1 MGGYELKSLTLS
13 SCALVGRTGVGPL
26 AFPVSLAEGG
36 VVLALPA
43 SVGAVVPNPNLSQ
56 IAGAAA
62 RAMSSIRRF
71 CVAALLFRVP
81 VPASLMQVG

>member
-1 MGGYELKSLTLS
+1 
-13 SCALVGRTGVGPL
+13 VGRTGAGPL
-26 AFPVSLAEGG
+26 AFPVSLAEGE

-43 SVGAVVPNPNLSQ
+43 SVGAVVPNPSLSQ
-56 IAGAAA
+56 IAGAAV

-71 CVAALLFRVP
+71 CVVALPVRVP